1 MSFLALETKK
11 NFMLLSKSCI
21 QYYIT
26 VEIRMSSLYGLNS
39 INIIIN
45 LQTNFIVQDG
55 INERIRN
62 VLNNCWEKRD
72 SKGGIADPQ
81 GQTGEA
87 NGNCYILSKVQ
98 QIFKTQI

>member
-1 MSFLALETKK
+1 
-11 NFMLLSKSCI
+11 
-21 QYYIT
+21 
-26 VEIRMSSLYGLNS
+26 MSSLNGVNS

-45 LQTNFIVQDG
+45 LQIKFVVQDG

-62 VLNNCWEKRD
+62 VLNNCWEKQD

-87 NGNCYILSKVQ
+87 NDNCYNLSRVL
-98 QIFKTQI
+98 